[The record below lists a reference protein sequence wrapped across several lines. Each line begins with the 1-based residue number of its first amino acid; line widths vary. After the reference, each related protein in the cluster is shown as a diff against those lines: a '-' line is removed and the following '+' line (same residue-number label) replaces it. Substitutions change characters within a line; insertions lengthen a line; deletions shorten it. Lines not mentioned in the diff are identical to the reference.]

1 MKGLSQVLRDREA
14 FSLLRKGLQSLIGG
28 AQAEEMVKNWIFSAQ
43 EEASNL
49 DRRCSSRGNGQKLDF
64 LCSGRAI
71 RSWVGGTQ
79 AEEMVKSWIFSA
91 QEGIFKPR

>member
-1 MKGLSQVLRDREA
+1 M
-14 FSLLRKGLQSLIGG
+14 IGG

-43 EEASNL
+43 EGASNL

-64 LCSGRAI
+64 LCSGRDIQALI
-71 RSWVGGTQ
+71 GGTQ
-79 AEEMVKSWIFSA
+79 AEENVKNRIISA